1 MATEML
7 TGMVA
12 VVTGAASGI
21 GRATAA
27 LFAEHGA
34 RVVAVDIAASLERDR
49 LPGVEATHLCD
60 VSNRLA
66 VEALTKE
73 IESDFGRYDLLVN
86 AAGALAVGKLG
97 EASDEEWDRV
107 FAVNARG
114 PWLMCQAALPLMVAR
129 RSGVIVNVASA
140 AGLRPTA
147 GLAVYSA
154 SKAALVSMTR
164 SIACEYGEY
173 GVRANTICPGMIDTP
188 MARATLESRRARG
201 EDPEFP
207 AALYAIKRIGRVE
220 EVAAA
225 ALFLASPAA
234 AYVTGAALAVDAGR
248 ALH

>member
-7 TGMVA
+7 AGMVA

-21 GRATAA
+21 GRATAL

-34 RVVAVDIAASLERDR
+34 RVVAVDIAASLEHDR
-49 LPGVEATHLCD
+49 LPGVAAAHRCD
-60 VSNRLA
+60 VSERSA
-66 VEALTKE
+66 VEALTRG
-73 IESDFGRYDLLVN
+73 IERDFGRYDLLVN
-86 AAGALAVGKLG
+86 AAGALAVGKLA
-97 EASDEEWDRV
+97 EASDEDWERV

-114 PWLMCQAALPLMVAR
+114 PWLMCQAALPLMAAR
-129 RSGVIVNVASA
+129 RSGAIVNIASA
-140 AGLRPTA
+140 AGLRPTE

-188 MARATLESRRARG
+188 MARATLERRRARG